1 MVREEEQGKHIL
13 DYSKL
18 DDVEA
23 EMREKKKN
31 GKGYLPYG
39 EKLLAWL
46 GILFT

>member
-23 EMREKKKN
+23 EMREKKN